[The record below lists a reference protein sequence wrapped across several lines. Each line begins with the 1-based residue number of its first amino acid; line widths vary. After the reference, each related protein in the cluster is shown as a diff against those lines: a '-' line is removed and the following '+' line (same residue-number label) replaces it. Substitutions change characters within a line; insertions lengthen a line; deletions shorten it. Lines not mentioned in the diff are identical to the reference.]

1 MGRLILIIL
10 ILFSVT
16 AIYSEAH
23 AAEYRV
29 LSQKNDKAVAYQAND
44 FYSLYY
50 VYFNVIQALEVER
63 HISADAVRKIIF
75 DTIDNLKRHRFSQL
89 QIRGGYKGPEPL
101 RVTLRTDMIA
111 KNNKPILWLIS
122 NYSYKEKAVVTGKAL
137 KHAYG
142 TYFYLIGDK
151 LVKYQ
156 RIKQSKTPAQLAALS
171 PNSRADYYLLDDK
184 ADNDQ
189 TGKQLL
195 ISALAKPAEQSE
207 QVLMNLTLSQYHLL
221 DNNLK
226 GAEARID
233 KARDIL
239 RKMTRKERHKLRG
252 LFHHAKQLVDL
263 YREYR
268 ARRA

>member
-10 ILFSVT
+10 ILFSAT

-29 LSQKNDKAVAYQAND
+29 LSQKNDKDVAYQVND

-63 HISADAVRKIIF
+63 HLSADAVRKVIF
-75 DTIDNLKRHRFSQL
+75 DTIDNLKRQRFSQL
-89 QIRGGYKGPEPL
+89 QIRDGYKGPEPL
-101 RVTLRTDMIA
+101 RVTLRTDIIV
-111 KNNKPILWLIS
+111 KDNKPILWLIS
-122 NYSYKEKAVVTGKAL
+122 NYSHKEKAVVTGEAL

-156 RIKQSKTPAQLAALS
+156 RIKNPKTPAQLAAMS
-171 PNSRADYYLLDDK
+171 PNDRADYYLLDEK

-195 ISALAKPAEQSE
+195 INALSKPAKPSE
-207 QVLMNLTLSQYHLL
+207 QIIMNLTLSEYHLL
-221 DNNLK
+221 DGNLK

-239 RKMTRKERHKLRG
+239 RKIPDKERRQLRG
-252 LFHHAKQLVDL
+252 VFHYAKQLVEL

-268 ARRA
+268 TRKA